1 MNFIDTLLTQS
12 KQSFS
17 KSSNSN
23 KSLPYVENI
32 QRDLPLIVAKVVPA
46 TQFGLYNLRMCADLV
61 RNVSLQLLIL
71 GYDEGIDV
79 IGDLDSDN
87 TGKENKNSND
97 ETNGTSG
104 TKEHNTNKTN
114 NNGNSV
120 ILDKNEEAALKVAKF
135 EQEFKKT
142 NLLEDQLKLDIERRV
157 KNKKQKKS
165 VLASAETDANNDHS
179 GAEFQPIEIDK
190 VGTGVPGAWK
200 ILVDRKKMSQYITYK
215 SHVVEDKINGNGNI
229 NTNGDINDDDNE
241 KTRENEEG
249 ETEDTDELKHEKGS
263 GNGKTAASTATATSA
278 FASASVPTGNNLE
291 LSREQILARMEA
303 DRERVCTFVNFDLN
317 CFFFFFLFI
326 IIITNHVW
334 HDLLTHKQH
343 KKAKE
348 SLWMIERQTTEKVDK
363 AEFQKLWD
371 RCGPLTNDDL
381 RELSELS
388 EVALKSYNF

>member
-317 CFFFFFLFI
+317 CFFFFFSFY
-326 IIITNHVW
+326 
-334 HDLLTHKQH
+334 
-343 KKAKE
+343 
-348 SLWMIERQTTEKVDK
+348 
-363 AEFQKLWD
+363 
-371 RCGPLTNDDL
+371 
-381 RELSELS
+381 
-388 EVALKSYNF
+388 YNYN